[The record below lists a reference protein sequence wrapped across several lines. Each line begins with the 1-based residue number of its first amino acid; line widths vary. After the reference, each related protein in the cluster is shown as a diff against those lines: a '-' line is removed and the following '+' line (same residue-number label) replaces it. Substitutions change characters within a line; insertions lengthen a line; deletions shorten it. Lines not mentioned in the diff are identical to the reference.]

1 MNKRRGGSNSN
12 RASST
17 NSVKVGG
24 VAGLNS
30 NSNSDNCG
38 GGVVVADD
46 EESNRLNSSA
56 VRRIDPTF
64 AKLHGTASQV
74 AVYRYNSSTQSWV
87 RFSHFMNF
95 SVSRTS
101 RFSFKKCMHIFL
113 YNFFF
118 FHYICVLFYL

>member
-1 MNKRRGGSNSN
+1 MKKVYIFAPIRIGHIVAQIIATMNKRRGGNNSN

-24 VAGLNS
+24 VALNS
-30 NSNSDNCG
+30 NSNSDNCSG
-38 GGVVVADD
+38 AVADD

-87 RFSHFMNF
+87 RFP
-95 SVSRTS
+95 
-101 RFSFKKCMHIFL
+101 I
-113 YNFFF
+113 
-118 FHYICVLFYL
+118 